1 MRAFF
6 AAIAF
11 IVCGSLAE
19 PGFAASQKDQ
29 RDCDQDERDDLRIAG
44 CTRVIN
50 ARDGSVRSIA
60 EAYNQRGIAWKKKGE
75 IDKAI
80 ADYSQSIRT
89 DPKLSAPW
97 HNRAQLFLSRSEYDK

>member
-1 MRAFF
+1 MRGFLV
-6 AAIAF
+6 AITF
-11 IVCGSLAE
+11 IVCSSLAG

-29 RDCDQDERDDLRIAG
+29 RDCDQNERDDLRIAG

-50 ARDGSVRSIA
+50 ARDGSVRNSA
-60 EAYNQRGIAWKKKGE
+60 DAYNQRGIAWKNKGE

-89 DPKLSAPW
+89 DPKLSARW
-97 HNRAQLFLSRSEYDK
+97 HNPGATIPVPKRV